1 MVRFIETGGTIDK
14 QYNLSDGSLYF
25 TQTSIPNMLQQVR
38 CTVDIT
44 HQTLELL
51 DSLEMTEDY
60 RANVLSIC
68 KACEEDQIIIS
79 HGTDTMTETAQS
91 LDELGL
97 DKTIVLFGAMIPNSI
112 DYSDAFFNLGAAVT
126 AVQCLSK
133 GVFVVMN
140 GKVFEA
146 SNVVK
151 NRQKGEFERIT
162 I

>member
-1 MVRFIETGGTIDK
+1 MIRFIETGGTIDK

-25 TQTSIPNMLQQVR
+25 TQTSIPNMLKQGR

-68 KACEEDQIIIS
+68 KSCEEDQIIIS

-97 DKTIVLFGAMIPNSI
+97 DKTVVLFGAMIPNSI

-126 AVQCLSK
+126 AVQCLNK

-151 NRQKGEFERIT
+151 NRQKGEFERVIT
-162 I
+162 